1 MSLDTQS
8 VDAAQL
14 SPLEAV
20 RAHLRAGFK
29 IFSVFGLRFEN
40 GKLLCACGN
49 PSSNAKPVSQEK
61 TRPQLAFSVKDFA
74 AALGVS
80 PSLVSNEFKLARIRS
95 FRLRRR
101 LLIPRSEGERL
112 AGNAAQD

>member
-1 MSLDTQS
+1 MSSLNSQS
-8 VDAAQL
+8 AHAARL

-29 IFSVFGLRFEN
+29 IFPVFGLRFEN

-49 PSSNAKPVSQEK
+49 PSSNAKPINQEQ

-74 AALGVS
+74 AALGAS
-80 PSLVSNEFKLARIRS
+80 
-95 FRLRRR
+95 RR
-101 LLIPRSEGERL
+101 L
-112 AGNAAQD
+112 